1 MSLKDVM
8 RISLTVIAIWLL
20 LSFSQ
25 SLKNKKELEFQLW
38 LKNK

>member
-20 LSFSQ
+20 LNFSQ

>member
-8 RISLTVIAIWLL
+8 RISLTVVAIWLL
-20 LSFSQ
+20 LNFSQ